1 MRTKYSIINM
11 LVSVG
16 GQIPNLVLAFLARAV
31 FVRCLSAEYLGVNG
45 LFSNLLGILS
55 LAELGIGSAMCY
67 SLYDP
72 LARKDEETIGQ
83 LMDLYRLLYRIVA
96 AAVLAGGICLFPF
109 MDLFIK
115 EQPDIEGLGFI
126 YFMYLGNSAASY
138 LLSYKQTII
147 LADQKAYI
155 NAACSQ
161 IIQMAK
167 SVLQIFVL
175 LLTGSFYAYLAVQ
188 IFCSLLTNLIL
199 SKKADSLYPYLRTK
213 KRPPARPEVRK
224 ELFRKIG
231 AMFFHKMGSI
241 LVMNTDNLVISAFV
255 GLVQVGV
262 YSNYLMVLNHVK
274 TLCSYVYGAFTAG
287 IGNLFAL
294 EQPQVVYRTYRTLN
308 YLMYLI
314 FGYCSAALFSL
325 FSPFIC
331 LVFGENYVLPMRTVF
346 LVTLNFYIWGMRQ
359 ITLKFRDARGLFWY
373 DRYKPFFEVALNLFI
388 SVWLA
393 GPMGIDGV
401 ILGTIFSS
409 LMTNFWVEPY
419 VFLRYGIRE
428 KWKIRLFQYF
438 LTWFFWFFLAAF
450 AAGAAYWLSGFLPGE
465 SFLCLIARGICVTAV
480 YLPSVLLFTCR
491 TEESKMLSERMVS
504 LIREGIEKRKGS
516 RLP

>member
-1 MRTKYSIINM
+1 
-11 LVSVG
+11 
-16 GQIPNLVLAFLARAV
+16 
-31 FVRCLSAEYLGVNG
+31 
-45 LFSNLLGILS
+45 
-55 LAELGIGSAMCY
+55 
-67 SLYDP
+67 
-72 LARKDEETIGQ
+72 
-83 LMDLYRLLYRIVA
+83 
-96 AAVLAGGICLFPF
+96 
-109 MDLFIK
+109 
-115 EQPDIEGLGFI
+115 
-126 YFMYLGNSAASY
+126 
-138 LLSYKQTII
+138 
-147 LADQKAYI
+147 
-155 NAACSQ
+155 
-161 IIQMAK
+161 
-167 SVLQIFVL
+167 
-175 LLTGSFYAYLAVQ
+175 
-188 IFCSLLTNLIL
+188 
-199 SKKADSLYPYLRTK
+199 
-213 KRPPARPEVRK
+213 
-224 ELFRKIG
+224 
-231 AMFFHKMGSI
+231 
-241 LVMNTDNLVISAFV
+241 
-255 GLVQVGV
+255 
-262 YSNYLMVLNHVK
+262 
-274 TLCSYVYGAFTAG
+274 
-287 IGNLFAL
+287 
-294 EQPQVVYRTYRTLN
+294 
-308 YLMYLI
+308 MYLI

-491 TEESKMLSERMVS
+491 TEEFKMLSERMVS